1 MKDYPI
7 ETLDEFLHRITI
19 EQQEANRYDRQ
30 QEHEQRVKCAPGQD
44 ARQQVLIQIVER
56 N

>member
-1 MKDYPI
+1 M

-19 EQQEANRYDRQ
+19 EQQEADRYDRMQ
-30 QEHEQRVKCAPGQD
+30 KKPKQVKCGRPQKIKPSVILMQMKG
-44 ARQQVLIQIVER
+44 

>member
-1 MKDYPI
+1 MEIEMI

-30 QEHEQRVKCAPGQD
+30 QKKQKRVKCAPGQD
-44 ARQQVLIQIVER
+44 AREQVYIQMR
-56 N
+56 GY